1 MTSPAPPS
9 KFRRRAL
16 FLLQVLLYVGTGILQ
31 PLIVDRLRMTQC
43 LGRQTL
49 LLPTLVKTAG
59 MALVGLLSTAAERDG
74 FRRRLR
80 NDRELRRFLLSVA
93 AVDLSS
99 GMLLTGGLFLTGAG
113 TFVVL
118 YNSTPAWTALLS
130 KYFLGRSLATKQTVG
145 VTLVCVGLIVNVV
158 GTTEQL
164 SHSETAAAQAALG
177 SLITLVGCVLH
188 AAFFVLSDRSLR
200 GKNNDAADA
209 QIPPTLWSS
218 CLGSVEMTVMSVYVA
233 AGIGTR
239 GFQPEGTAPDACTLA
254 DLRTG
259 LGLMLLV
266 DALHSAAFFLL
277 MRRVGAVG
285 SALLKG
291 TQSVAVVLLSAA
303 FSCPREEAQCLTP
316 AKGASV
322 GLVVGGT
329 LLYAAASSPPPCE
342 DGPGRRGNSEARGSP
357 RPSLEMESFVGT

>member
-1 MTSPAPPS
+1 
-9 KFRRRAL
+9 
-16 FLLQVLLYVGTGILQ
+16 
-31 PLIVDRLRMTQC
+31 
-43 LGRQTL
+43 
-49 LLPTLVKTAG
+49 
-59 MALVGLLSTAAERDG
+59 
-74 FRRRLR
+74 
-80 NDRELRRFLLSVA
+80 
-93 AVDLSS
+93 
-99 GMLLTGGLFLTGAG
+99 
-113 TFVVL
+113 
-118 YNSTPAWTALLS
+118 
-130 KYFLGRSLATKQTVG
+130 
-145 VTLVCVGLIVNVV
+145 
-158 GTTEQL
+158 
-164 SHSETAAAQAALG
+164 
-177 SLITLVGCVLH
+177 
-188 AAFFVLSDRSLR
+188 
-200 GKNNDAADA
+200 
-209 QIPPTLWSS
+209 
-218 CLGSVEMTVMSVYVA
+218 MTVMSLYVA
-233 AGIGTR
+233 VGIGTR

-266 DALHSAAFFLL
+266 DSLHSAAFFLL